1 MADEGTDPRFSNNV
15 LGAIQ
20 EHISLITELIKKHA
34 IQLAND
40 DLQDKDQP
48 IGIVYVAQALNDYA
62 PGHIVPKQITDTR
75 QGKWE
80 VFFSYVSPLTIIS
93 SLLAIL
99 FAVLGLWASGAV
111 GDLPPDKIK
120 LLDGKAYMD
129 IAKIFAGAIVGSA
142 TASAASAIKRGKK

>member
-1 MADEGTDPRFSNNV
+1 MILLPVILCQNR
-15 LGAIQ
+15 
-20 EHISLITELIKKHA
+20 SLRRVKE
-34 IQLAND
+34 D
-40 DLQDKDQP
+40 
-48 IGIVYVAQALNDYA
+48 
-62 PGHIVPKQITDTR
+62 
-75 QGKWE
+75 GKY
-80 VFFSYVSPLTIIS
+80 FFSYVSPLTIIS

-111 GDLPPDKIK
+111 GDLDPDKIK